1 MKVVVITG
9 ASAGVGRATALAFAE
24 PGVRLALLARGQQG
38 LDGACAEVRAR
49 GAEALGLSVD
59 VGDEQQVYA
68 AAERIEAELGPIDIW
83 INCAMLTVYSPVAQM
98 QGDEYRRVTDVT
110 YLGAV
115 YGTCA
120 ALRHMR
126 PRNRGVIVQ
135 VGSAL
140 SYRAIPLQSAY
151 CAAKF
156 ALRGFTDA
164 LRVELMAD
172 NSAVHLTMVQLSA
185 FNTPQFDWARSRM
198 PMRSQ
203 PVPPIFQPELAARAI
218 RWAAEHRRRELCV
231 GFPALKAIYGN
242 MLAPWFADRVLA
254 RQGVAGQQSSEP
266 QLADPPDNLFKPVD
280 CDPGSHGRFDAQAR
294 SSSLQLW
301 LTIHRSWVAGGLA
314 VMLVAGLVLAS

>member
-1 MKVVVITG
+1 MGKVIVITG
-9 ASAGVGRATALAFAE
+9 ASAGVGRATAQAFAA
-24 PGVRLALLARGQQG
+24 PGVRLALLARGQKG
-38 LDGACAEVRAR
+38 LDGVCADVTALGAR
-49 GAEALGLSVD
+49 ALGLSVD
-59 VGDEQQVYA
+59 VGDQQQVDA
-68 AAERIEAELGPIDIW
+68 AASRIEAELGPIDVW

-98 QGDEYRRVTDVT
+98 QGEEYRRVTEVT

-120 ALRHMR
+120 ALRYMR

-172 NSAVHLTMVQLSA
+172 NSDIHLCMVQLSA

-203 PVPPIFQPELAARAI
+203 PVAPIFQPEVAARAI

-242 MLAPWFADRVLA
+242 ALAPWLADRVLA
-254 RQGVAGQQSSEP
+254 RQGIAGQQSDELQLP
-266 QLADPPDNLFKPVD
+266 QPPDNLFQPVD
-280 CDPGSHGRFDAQAR
+280 QDMGSHGRFDAEAR

-301 LTIHRSWVAGGLA
+301 LTMHRGAA
-314 VMLVAGLVLAS
+314 LVGALLLAGLLALAS